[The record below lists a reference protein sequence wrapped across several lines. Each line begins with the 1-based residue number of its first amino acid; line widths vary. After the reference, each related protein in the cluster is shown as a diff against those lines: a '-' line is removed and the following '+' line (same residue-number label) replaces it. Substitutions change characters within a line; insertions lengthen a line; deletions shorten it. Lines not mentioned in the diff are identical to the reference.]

1 MERRTLC
8 TALPASSAHTGSSE
22 VSVEG
27 AGLREPKKVTIVSRG
42 ALPLNLHEAVNIFF
56 GGLVVK
62 KRRWG
67 PVLVELL
74 RSD

>member
-22 VSVEG
+22 ASVEG
-27 AGLREPKKVTIVSRG
+27 AGLREPEKVTVVWRK
-42 ALPLNLHEAVNIFF
+42 ALPFNLHEAVNTFS

>member
-22 VSVEG
+22 VSAEG
-27 AGLREPKKVTIVSRG
+27 SGLKEPKKVTIVSRG
-42 ALPLNLHEAVNIFF
+42 ALPFNLQEAVNIFV
-56 GGLVVK
+56 GGAGAK
-62 KRRWG
+62 KHWG

>member
-22 VSVEG
+22 ASVEG

-42 ALPLNLHEAVNIFF
+42 ALPKSARGREHIFW
-56 GGLVVK
+56 GAGAK
-62 KRRWG
+62 KEEVGAGFSR
-67 PVLVELL
+67 VA
-74 RSD
+74 SI

>member
-27 AGLREPKKVTIVSRG
+27 SGLREPKKVTIVSRG

-56 GGLVVK
+56 GEAGAK
-62 KRRWG
+62 KEEVGAGFSR
-67 PVLVELL
+67 VA
-74 RSD
+74 SI